1 MIMPLEL
8 KKMTAASPDQHA
20 IYDGGLAKA
29 RLGYS
34 PRVAQLGGQG
44 THTGRVGGY
53 SPRVAQLAEQ
63 GTNAARVGEDSPCVA
78 QLGGQGAHTARV
90 GGYIPWFAQLGGQG
104 THITSVRLNSLCKS
118 RTLALIYAQLC

>member
-34 PRVAQLGGQG
+34 PR
-44 THTGRVGGY
+44 
-53 SPRVAQLAEQ
+53 
-63 GTNAARVGEDSPCVA
+63 VA